1 MSWTVLTGIGAWPW
15 LSEALALVGDDG
27 WGSGQ
32 QVSCLTEESVSGC
45 PGLINSAL
53 VTNDSQLA
61 LSNQVLVVYFYE
73 LSSTIAL
80 AYLASR
86 APQKLKGFVTGW
98 CLCFSFGSMQNT
110 FLQQAARM

>member
-15 LSEALALVGDDG
+15 LSEALALVSDDR

-61 LSNQVLVVYFYE
+61 LSNQGNGK
-73 LSSTIAL
+73 T
-80 AYLASR
+80 
-86 APQKLKGFVTGW
+86 PKGFINISIT
-98 CLCFSFGSMQNT
+98 T
-110 FLQQAARM
+110 FINYASK